1 MNYEKRAAV
10 FLILAAVLTNVM
22 CAVVAFQYCNML
34 WQVKLMETSAPAD
47 TAFLLVIPFAI
58 SIGFCIGLAVLF
70 YKKDSSS

>member
-1 MNYEKRAAV
+1 MNYEKKAAV

-70 YKKDSSS
+70 YKKDSSR